1 MIKNKRGP
9 SFVPCGTPV
18 FYASIRKSDQRM
30 APYTSDLL
38 CSPSLAP
45 PPPPPNDEFLKMASN
60 TQHLFHL
67 KNEFKWFQPFIWEPV
82 FPFYK
87 PLPNGVIL
95 CSSHG
100 VLKPAQINSTK
111 TNLNK
116 TNTYRLGPRKTEKK
130 KLVNYSIQLP
140 QSLNVR

>member
-1 MIKNKRGP
+1 MYPVGP
-9 SFVPCGTPV
+9 RYCMLPFG
-18 FYASIRKSDQRM
+18 KSDQRM

-45 PPPPPNDEFLKMASN
+45 PPPPPLNDEFLKMASN

-116 TNTYRLGPRKTEKK
+116 TNTLYRLGPRKTEKK